1 MKKYFVKA
9 INSNTNEVLVSFKN
23 IQAQDNLEAL
33 RKAAAMLE
41 DTIFESQ
48 VHNYQVEE
56 MR

>member
-9 INSNTNEVLVSFKN
+9 INSNTNEVLVSFQN
-23 IQAQDNLEAL
+23 IQAKDNLEAL

-41 DTIFESQ
+41 DTIFESH

>member
-1 MKKYFVKA
+1 MKHYFVKA
-9 INSNTNEVLVSFKN
+9 INSETNEVIVSFQN
-23 IQAQDNLEAL
+23 IQAKDNLEAL
-33 RKAAAMLE
+33 FKAQFMLE